1 MLQSQFYIQLVF
13 KATYSFF
20 YTHIQTIFNVEPK
33 KHIPILFKDIIY
45 IFVTFMFIDFI
56 GWMLQRTDILLMD
69 LFAFENMKNKTL
81 KIRLRTLGSG

>member
-1 MLQSQFYIQLVF
+1 
-13 KATYSFF
+13 
-20 YTHIQTIFNVEPK
+20 
-33 KHIPILFKDIIY
+33 
-45 IFVTFMFIDFI
+45 MFIDFI